1 MKTTPRPLN
10 RIGLVAASP
19 AEYLVLQRRGRL
31 RFPGRGAAAWVVPGL
46 DRAYLIPSTV
56 QSAAFLADQITVE
69 NQGVEIGGFA
79 LWSVTDPARAI
90 EAVDF
95 NDPAVGLERLGEQ
108 LRAVLEAAIRREV
121 ANLTLE
127 QVLRQRAAMIDLLG
141 DELSAIAERWGL
153 AIAAVEIRSVQVLS
167 KQLFENMQAKY
178 RDTQRL
184 ESARSAME
192 TEEAIARARAAD
204 RETAAMRDLA
214 FRLAEI
220 EREEE
225 GLRQEI
231 GRDQRLE
238 EAKESARRE
247 REIARLD
254 AELALVQA
262 REERQRAAL
271 AASEALIEIE
281 ANLELR
287 RHQTE
292 RLRGEQRDR
301 IAVIDDAIARRSI
314 ETANLKD
321 RGRLLVEALPD
332 VVAGLNVG
340 TVNLGD
346 PALVAGVQSLI
357 HLFAR
362 TGSALTNLNTTSHPT
377 DSIS

>member
-1 MKTTPRPLN
+1 MKNPSRPLN

-79 LWSVTDPARAI
+79 LWSVSDPARAI

-95 NDPAVGLERLGEQ
+95 TDPATGLERLGEQ

-127 QVLRQRAAMIDLLG
+127 QVLRQRAAMTDLLG
-141 DELSAIAERWGL
+141 DELSGIAERWGL
-153 AIAAVEIRSVQVLS
+153 AIVAVEIRSVQVLS

-178 RDTQRL
+178 RDAQRL

-192 TEEAIARARAAD
+192 TEEAIARARSTD
-204 RETAAMRDLA
+204 RETAATRDLA
-214 FRLAEI
+214 FRLSEI

-225 GLRQEI
+225 ARRQEI
-231 GRDQRLE
+231 ARDQRLE
-238 EAKESARRE
+238 EAKDSARRE
-247 REIARLD
+247 REISRLD
-254 AELALVQA
+254 SELALVRA

-271 AASEALIEIE
+271 ASNEALIGIDESLEI
-281 ANLELR
+281 R
-287 RHQTE
+287 RQQTA
-292 RLRGEQRDR
+292 RLRAEQRDR
-301 IAVIDDAIARRSI
+301 IDVIDNAIARRSI

-321 RGRLLVEALPD
+321 RSRLIVEALPD
-332 VVAGLNVG
+332 IVAGLNVG
-340 TVNLGD
+340 RVNLGD
-346 PALVAGVQSLI
+346 PALVAAVQSLTRQ
-357 HLFAR
+357 FA
-362 TGSALTNLNTTSHPT
+362 GAGK
-377 DSIS
+377 

>member
-1 MKTTPRPLN
+1 MKTTPLPLN

-31 RFPGRGAAAWVVPGL
+31 RFPGRGAAAWVIPGL
-46 DRAYLIPSTV
+46 DRTYLIPSTV

-95 NDPAVGLERLGEQ
+95 TDPAGGLERLGEQ
-108 LRAVLEAAIRREV
+108 LRAVLEAAM
-121 ANLTLE
+121 TH
-127 QVLRQRAAMIDLLG
+127 LLG
-141 DELSAIAERWGL
+141 DELAAIAERWGL

-225 GLRQEI
+225 ARRQEI
-231 GRDQRLE
+231 ARDQRLE
-238 EAKESARRE
+238 EAKEAARRE

-254 AELALVQA
+254 SDLLLVQA
-262 REERQRAAL
+262 REKRQRAAL

-281 ANLELR
+281 RPSNSAAIRPSVSVANSVIASPSSMTPLPVAALR
-287 RHQTE
+287 PQT
-292 RLRGEQRDR
+292 
-301 IAVIDDAIARRSI
+301 
-314 ETANLKD
+314 
-321 RGRLLVEALPD
+321 
-332 VVAGLNVG
+332 
-340 TVNLGD
+340 
-346 PALVAGVQSLI
+346 
-357 HLFAR
+357 
-362 TGSALTNLNTTSHPT
+362 
-377 DSIS
+377 